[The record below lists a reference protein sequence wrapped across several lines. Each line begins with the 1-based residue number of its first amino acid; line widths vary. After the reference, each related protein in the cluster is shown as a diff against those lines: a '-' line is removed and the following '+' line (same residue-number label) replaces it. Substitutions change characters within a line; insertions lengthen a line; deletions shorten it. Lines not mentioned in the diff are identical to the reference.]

1 MSEVAIKVAVRVR
14 PFSQR
19 EMVRK
24 WRKCDKIEVVDE
36 KKIFLRNKIKE
47 V

>member
-14 PFSQR
+14 PFSRR
-19 EMVRK
+19 EMVS
-24 WRKCDKIEVVDE
+24 EFVNSQ
-36 KKIFLRNKIKE
+36 IF